1 MQGSL
6 NALAKTSSYSLA
18 CYLVRLA
25 AVSACVTQLYACN
38 FVKTQALR
46 RALSHCDRFFYI
58 SVATPAAL
66 IAIFS
71 GTLLFILHGLVGGWL
86 VLKLGGVVAMVA
98 AHGAYGWLILRL
110 EIGIYKGVKTALIL
124 AFLVALAGI
133 LCVLGLVWASRWIG
147 ASPP

>member
-1 MQGSL
+1 MPWLKLLHIASLVVWCGSLLYLPALLSYTLQLRKDAGFAQGSPPMP
-6 NALAKTSSYSLA
+6 
-18 CYLVRLA
+18 
-25 AVSACVTQLYACN
+25 
-38 FVKTQALR
+38 
-46 RALSHCDRFFYI
+46 RFFYI

-86 VLKLGGVVAMVA
+86 VLKLGAVVAMVV

-110 EIGIYKGVKTALIL
+110 ELGIYKGVKTASIL

-133 LCVLGLVWASRWIG
+133 LCVLWLVLAKPLDWS
-147 ASPP
+147 

>member
-1 MQGSL
+1 MPWLKLLHIASLVVWCGSLLYLPALLSYTLQLRKDAGFAQGSPPMP
-6 NALAKTSSYSLA
+6 
-18 CYLVRLA
+18 
-25 AVSACVTQLYACN
+25 
-38 FVKTQALR
+38 
-46 RALSHCDRFFYI
+46 RFFYI

-86 VLKLGGVVAMVA
+86 VLKLGAVVAMVA

-110 EIGIYKGVKTALIL
+110 EMGVYKGVKTALIL

-133 LCVLGLVWASRWIG
+133 LCVLGLVLAKPLDWS
-147 ASPP
+147 

>member
-1 MQGSL
+1 MPWLKLLHIASLVVWCGSLLYLPALLSYTLQLRKDAGFAQGSPPIP
-6 NALAKTSSYSLA
+6 
-18 CYLVRLA
+18 
-25 AVSACVTQLYACN
+25 
-38 FVKTQALR
+38 
-46 RALSHCDRFFYI
+46 RFFYI

-86 VLKLGGVVAMVA
+86 VLKLGAVVAMVA

-110 EIGIYKGVKTALIL
+110 EMGIYKGVKTALIL

-133 LCVLGLVWASRWIG
+133 LCVLGLVLAKPLDWS
-147 ASPP
+147 